1 MRARAEGVRRIIND
15 HDAREVMG
23 EPLTER
29 ELDVLRL
36 LQGAL
41 SLHEIAVELYLSPNT
56 VKSHARSVYRKLGA
70 HSRAD
75 AVLIARQRSLV

>member
-1 MRARAEGVRRIIND
+1 MI
-15 HDAREVMG
+15 G

-36 LQGAL
+36 LQGSM
-41 SLHEIAVELYLSPNT
+41 SLHEISVELYLSPNT
-56 VKSHARSVYRKLGA
+56 VKSHARAVYRKLGA

-75 AVLIARQRSLV
+75 AVRRARHLTLI